1 MSRNLLERG
10 ATKYRRDGFASLAWS
25 TVKFAFRQPVIRHF
39 LVVDDEEVFSYA
51 DRLIETDGRTE
62 STIKY
67 SGANDPPHPSQI
79 TSVEGWATAD
89 PRVVCEFRN
98 ATLVGN
104 RSLIR
109 VGGKYIPPS
118 AIGNSGVNQRK
129 ARNTFRKT
137 VRPRELIGGT
147 TETTRSSAMYD
158 TAFLL
163 TGYFPVFGHWT
174 FEILP
179 KLLAYERYAQQT
191 DTTPE
196 IITIPELNSW
206 QRESLALLG
215 YAPDQVVCKPEGR
228 VAVRRLL
235 VPSHRYL
242 TWTHVPSYP
251 SRTDLKWVRDRIS
264 ENVTNTTASFGN
276 RIYISREDA
285 SRRRV
290 RNHDAVVEVLAEYD
304 FEVYEPGRLSFAE
317 QVQLFTGADIVV
329 GPYGAGVSNIVF
341 ADDIDFVEL
350 VVDEE
355 RNIHHF
361 VLANLLDINYEY
373 VSCRPL
379 PTEDVEPRQRDVEVD
394 ITHLREILDTI
405 G

>member
-1 MSRNLLERG
+1 MSRNLRER
-10 ATKYRRDGFASLAWS
+10 AVTKYQRDGFARFAWS
-25 TVKFAFRQPVIRHF
+25 TARFILRQPVIRHF
-39 LVVDDEEVFSYA
+39 LLVEDEDIFSRA
-51 DRLIETDGRTE
+51 DRVIKTEEGTD

-67 SGANDPPHPSQI
+67 RGVNDSPHPPQI
-79 TSVEGWATAD
+79 PLVEGTAMAD
-89 PRVVCEFRN
+89 PRIVCEFRN
-98 ATLVGN
+98 ATLVGE
-104 RSLIR
+104 RPLIR
-109 VGGKYIPPS
+109 VDGKYIPPS
-118 AIGNSGVNQRK
+118 TIGNSGINQRK
-129 ARNTFRKT
+129 ARNTFRDT

-147 TETTRSSAMYD
+147 IEASRSPAAYD

-179 KLLAYERYAQQT
+179 KLRAYERYT
-191 DTTPE
+191 ERTNTTPE

-215 YAPDQVVCKPEGR
+215 YDPDKVVCKPEAR
-228 VAVRRLL
+228 VVVRRLL

-251 SRTDLKWVRDRIS
+251 SRADLEWVRNRMN
-264 ENVTNTTASFGN
+264 EHVTNTTASFED

-285 SRRRV
+285 PRRRV
-290 RNHDAVVEVLAEYD
+290 RNHDAVAEVLTEYD

-317 QVQLFTGADIVV
+317 QIQLFAGADVVV

-341 ADDIDFVEL
+341 ADDVDFVEL

-355 RNIHHF
+355 RNFHHF
-361 VLANLLDINYEY
+361 VLANLLDIDYEY
-373 VSCRPL
+373 VSCRAL
-379 PTEDVEPRQRDVEVD
+379 PTEGVEPRQRDVEVD
-394 ITHLREILDTI
+394 VTHLRDILDTI
-405 G
+405 V